1 VKSWLLL
8 LLLATPVF
16 AQAQAQQD
24 RMAPSCGLSNAKF
37 TVKTTNAPAP
47 VTPADAGK
55 ALLYLIQDDTNF
67 ESRPRPSVR
76 FGMDGQ
82 WVGATKSNSWFV
94 IPVDPGEHHLCANWQ
109 RRVVL
114 LTSDQQL
121 VAAAH
126 FAAKPGASYFFRM
139 RDTWSRDAGLSIDF
153 TPLDGD
159 EGQLL
164 MRKFSFNSSQP
175 KK

>member
-1 VKSWLLL
+1 MKSWLLL

-16 AQAQAQQD
+16 VQAQAQQD
-24 RMAPSCGLSNAKF
+24 RVAPSCGLSNVKF
-37 TVKTTNAPAP
+37 AVKTTTAPAP
-47 VTPADAGK
+47 VTPDAGK
-55 ALLYLIQDDTNF
+55 ALLYFIQDDTNF

-82 WVGATKSNSWFV
+82 WVGATNSNSWFV

-109 RRVVL
+109 RRMVL
-114 LTSDQQL
+114 LNPDHL

-126 FAAKPGASYFFRM
+126 FTAKAGVSYFFRM
-139 RDTWSRDAGLSIDF
+139 RDTWSRDAGLSLDF
-153 TPLDGD
+153 ARLDGD
-159 EGQLL
+159 EGELL
-164 MRKFSFNSSQP
+164 MQKFTFSSSQP

>member
-1 VKSWLLL
+1 M
-8 LLLATPVF
+8 
-16 AQAQAQQD
+16 QAQTQQD
-24 RMAPSCGLSNAKF
+24 RMAPSCGLSNVKF
-37 TVKTTNAPAP
+37 EVKTTSAPAP
-47 VTPADAGK
+47 VTPRDAGK
-55 ALLYLIQDDTNF
+55 ALLYFIQDDTNF

-82 WVGATKSNSWFV
+82 WVGATNSNSWFV
-94 IPVDPGEHHLCANWQ
+94 IPVDPGKHHLCANWQ

-114 LTSDQQL
+114 LTSDQL

-126 FAAKPGASYFFRM
+126 FTAKPGASYFFRM
-139 RDTWSRDAGLSIDF
+139 RDTWSRDAGLSLDF
-153 TPLDGD
+153 ARLDRD

-164 MRKFSFNSSQP
+164 MQKFSFSSSRP